1 MMVMAAFVGG
11 VFRTVG
17 DRRVSIWPDH
27 DGFLV
32 VVRDLSVLV
41 EYRRFGSFLAADLFA
56 RSAVGGDL
64 LAR

>member
-1 MMVMAAFVGG
+1 MVRGGFVIVAG

-32 VVRDLSVLV
+32 VVRDLSVMV
-41 EYRRFGSFLAADLFA
+41 DWRRFDSFVTADRFARLAA
-56 RSAVGGDL
+56 GD
-64 LAR
+64 R

>member
-1 MMVMAAFVGG
+1 MGG

-32 VVRDLSVLV
+32 IVRDLSVMV
-41 EYRRFGSFLAADLFA
+41 DCRRFGSFAAADRFA
-56 RSAVGGDL
+56 RAAVGGGSP
-64 LAR
+64 AR